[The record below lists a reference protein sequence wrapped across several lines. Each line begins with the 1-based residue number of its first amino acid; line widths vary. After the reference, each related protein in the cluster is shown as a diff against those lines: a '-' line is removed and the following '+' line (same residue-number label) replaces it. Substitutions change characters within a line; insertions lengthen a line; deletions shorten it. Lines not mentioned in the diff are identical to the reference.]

1 MNYTGK
7 ITRIIV
13 DMYKPNGTK
22 NNVDVYDMSDSFN
35 ARVGDEQIPLM
46 IEYRERGIIERMTSE
61 SLTPF
66 AMGYVGQP
74 DEHGK
79 VTAETGVA
87 VSYHGSSDDII
98 GAGKVKMDLPGSMFP
113 QEGMFYGFFGL
124 ENSAGKRIT
133 SNDVC
138 FEVKNGN
145 PDMYVDSMPFRSE
158 LQKLLDLAHA
168 LIDKTDGE
176 IKAKLVKWEELVNKM
191 IADGNADLD
200 TYNQR
205 LKTAEENLALL
216 LKEVKEAGLLTQAD
230 LDKSL
235 SEFRIEIKKELD
247 QITEFNNSIKNLNV
261 TDVDGGIPDY
271 MVDTLS
277 TAQAGIDKSKFN
289 LVFATDY
296 HYDIGSTYNPFGGD
310 SVDNIQEMWEA
321 GLRKVLNATSISNA
335 DAVVFNGD
343 NVDEPSVHDHKLE
356 KRMMMKEM
364 KDFFKT
370 ASSSAKI
377 PAFILKGNHDQN
389 YHHATIYKSP
399 DIVITDKEFEQIY
412 SENVKEYGEI
422 RNGNSNY
429 FYKDFED
436 KKIRLIGLDAYDLP
450 EGVSDDGSLKF
461 DRFTKSGFQQA
472 QLNWLANT
480 ALQVT
485 EGTTV
490 VIAMHH
496 PVDGTLASDP
506 RVINHDVLFQ
516 ILSDFAGGKSNSAS
530 GKNSDVPVNINY
542 TFSGAGTIAAV
553 LSGHYHIDGNNTMNG
568 INYIQTRCSLTTGDN
583 VIKKKRWDYFG
594 TALEDA
600 FDIVSIDTTAKT
612 VDLKR
617 IGAGSEDTRYAT
629 RHFNY

>member
-1 MNYTGK
+1 MTFNIDKDRRNLVDDKQNFNIDFHDSKYNWLEARQYEESMRQVEVHVVHGDGSPVDLTGVNPVFEGWLPEGLY
-7 ITRIIV
+7 RIIDAKHSVMV
-13 DMYKPNGTK
+13 DAQNGIFRFDFPAPAFQVAGSYKQAFFRLMKDGKSVTTLEFSL
-22 NNVDVYDMSDSFN
+22 DVMADKVISGLVPSDY
-35 ARVGDEQIPLM
+35 I
-46 IEYRERGIIERMTSE
+46 
-61 SLTPF
+61 TPF
-66 AMGYVGQP
+66 EDLYFKLKDYIVKANGDFDAAMAQWKK
-74 DEHGK
+74 D
-79 VTAETGVA
+79 VA
-87 VSYHGSSDDII
+87 NLITELNADVSGIN
-98 GAGKVKMDLPGSMFP
+98 LT
-113 QEGMFYGFFGL
+113 
-124 ENSAGKRIT
+124 IT
-133 SNDVC
+133 
-138 FEVKNGN
+138 
-145 PDMYVDSMPFRSE
+145 
-158 LQKLLDLAHA
+158 
-168 LIDKTDGE
+168 E
-176 IKAKLVKWEELVNKM
+176 IKSQLSALEDKIK
-191 IADGNADLD
+191 AD
-200 TYNQR
+200 
-205 LKTAEENLALL
+205 
-216 LKEVKEAGLLTQAD
+216 GLLTQAD
-230 LDKSL
+230 LEKYFADFKAEIQSGLDK
-235 SEFRIEIKKELD
+235 IND
-247 QITEFNNSIKNLNV
+247 FNESIKNLSV

-271 MVDTLS
+271 MKETLES
-277 TAQAGIDKSKFN
+277 AQAGIDKSKFN
-289 LVFATDY
+289 LIFATDY
-296 HYDIGSTYNPFGGD
+296 HYDIGSTYNPFD
-310 SVDNIQEMWEA
+310 NEPPVENIQEMWEA
-321 GLRKVLNATSISNA
+321 GLRKILNATSLNNA

-516 ILSDFAGGKSNSAS
+516 ILSDFAGGKSNSVS